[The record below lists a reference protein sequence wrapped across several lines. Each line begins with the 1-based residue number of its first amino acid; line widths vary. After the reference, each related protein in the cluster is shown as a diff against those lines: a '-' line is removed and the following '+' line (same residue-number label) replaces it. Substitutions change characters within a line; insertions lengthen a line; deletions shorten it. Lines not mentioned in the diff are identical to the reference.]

1 MNHRLVLVSA
11 LLIAILFAGCAVRT
25 ASSPPLSG
33 DDSPEYVQ
41 ALFEKGEANYRNNLK
56 NKALEYYF
64 LIVERYP
71 QSKQAAPSYYKIGR
85 IHMDKNDYEKA
96 IHYFK
101 LLVSQHPETP
111 YALEAHYQL
120 GQCYFKQGK
129 YDLALQALGYYT
141 NVRDAKRQP
150 KARRL
155 MGDAYFKT
163 EKYGDALLA
172 YAAVSASLDRPE
184 QVELLKQT
192 RILVEQHLSTGELL
206 TLIPRMAD
214 GPVADFTRYRVGQEL
229 MTQGKRAD
237 ASKVLRD
244 INFSKRKYKFYDKAA
259 KLLEMAESPGVAPS
273 AGIPTGRDE
282 IVMPAAPERS
292 EAKHS
297 IGVLLPLSGKRAVF
311 GREVLHGIMQ
321 GVELFGSRRGAPF
334 KVVLYDTQGNPE
346 EAVKGVEELSND
358 PSVMAIIG
366 PLLGS
371 CAPAAAEAAERRRV
385 PLITLTTREKI
396 ADGGRWAFRNFLTAS
411 LQVKALINYATQYQG
426 AFRFAVLYPDNHQG
440 KLYRDL
446 FAANLDPNRNRL
458 VASVAYGTDETDFRN
473 AIRQLTAAGQFDA
486 LFIPDNHRR
495 VALIAPQLV
504 YYGVKDVALLGTN
517 AWNHDDL
524 ARNAGSYLSKAVI
537 VDGFFARAANPEV
550 TEFVEGYRRTFNDN
564 PTFLSAVGYDTARM
578 LAYILNRAPD
588 MNSREVM
595 RRELLS
601 LQDFPG
607 ATGEL
612 TMGENR
618 ETNRRLYLLRVGE
631 TRIEEMF

>member
-1 MNHRLVLVSA
+1 MKYRLSILCTLLLVF
-11 LLIAILFAGCAVRT
+11 LFAGCAIRT
-25 ASSPPLSG
+25 ASSPPMIG

-41 ALFEKGEANYRNNLK
+41 ALFEKAEANYRNNFK
-56 NKALEYYF
+56 NKSLEYYF

-71 QSKQAAPSYYKIGR
+71 QSTQAPASYYKIGR
-85 IHMDKNDYEKA
+85 IHMEKDDYEKA

-101 LLVSQHPETP
+101 LLVSQHPETLF
-111 YALEAHYQL
+111 ALEAHYQE
-120 GQCYFKQGK
+120 GVCYYRLGK
-129 YDLALQALGYYT
+129 YDLALRSLGYYT
-141 NVRDAKRQP
+141 TVRDAKRQD

-163 EKYGDALLA
+163 EQYGNALLA
-172 YAAVSASLDRPE
+172 YAAVSAGLARPA

-192 RILVEQHLSTGELL
+192 RVLIEKHLAIGELL
-206 TLIPRMAD
+206 TLIPRMAE
-214 GPVADFTRYRVGQEL
+214 GPVTDFTRYRVGQEL
-229 MTQGKRAD
+229 MTQGKRTE

-244 INFSKRKYKFYDKAA
+244 INFSKRKYKFYDKAE
-259 KLLEMAESPGVAPS
+259 KLLEMAETPGLAPS

-282 IVMPAAPERS
+282 IMLPIAPERS
-292 EAKHS
+292 TAKHS

-311 GREVLHGIMQ
+311 GREVLRGIMQ
-321 GVELFGSRRGAPF
+321 GVELFGARRGAPF
-334 KVVLYDTQGNPE
+334 KIVLHDTQGDPE
-346 EAVKGVEELSND
+346 QAAKGVEELADD
-358 PSVMAIIG
+358 PNVMAIIG
-366 PLLGS
+366 PLLGT
-371 CAPAAAEAAERRRV
+371 CAPAAAEAAEQRRI

-411 LQVKALINYATQYQG
+411 TQVKALISYATQYQG
-426 AFRFAVLYPDNHQG
+426 AFRFAILYPDNRQG

-446 FAANLDPNRNRL
+446 FIAYLDPNRNRL
-458 VASVAYGTDETDFRN
+458 MAAVPYPTDETDFKT
-473 AIRQLTAAGQFDA
+473 AIRQLTSAGQFDA

-504 YYGVKDVALLGTN
+504 YYGVKDAVLLGTN

-524 ARNAGSYLSKAVI
+524 ARNVGGYLGKAVI
-537 VDGFFARAANPEV
+537 VDGFFPRAANPEV
-550 TEFVEGYRRTFNDN
+550 TEFVNSYRRTFNDN

-578 LAYILNRAPD
+578 LAHILGRAPG
-588 MNSREVM
+588 MNSRDVM
-595 RRELLS
+595 RRELLN

-612 TMGENR
+612 SMGENR